1 MNEIFNWVLLA
12 VLALVFI
19 PTLLLFLQVIC
30 ASLPRRPAPLPEVA
44 PPRLAVVVPAHNE
57 SIGIRVAL
65 ESVMPQLRA
74 GDRLIV
80 VADNCTDDTAQI
92 ARAAGAAVVERHDPA
107 RRGKGYA
114 LDFGVRYLE
123 RDPPQVVV
131 IIDADCWVAP
141 GAIDRIAGLSW
152 STGRPVQALYLMK
165 SPEPASAMMPVK
177 EFAWTMKN
185 LVRPLGFLQIGLP
198 CQLMGTGMAFP
209 WPSISKAT
217 LASGHIVED
226 LKLGLELAR
235 AGTAPLFC
243 PDASVISV
251 FASSADGARAQRTR
265 WEHGHLAMVFSEAP
279 GYFVDAVRGMN
290 LPLLALTMD
299 LCVPPLALLTLAIS
313 GLCVAALSYSIA
325 YANATPLLFALL
337 VMVCL
342 ATTVFLAW
350 ARFGR
355 DIVSMRVLLRAPVY
369 ALAKIPLYVR
379 FLVRR
384 QVDWVRSKRDTP

>member
-1 MNEIFNWVLLA
+1 MSDIFNWVLLA

-19 PTLLLFLQVIC
+19 PTLLLLLQVIC
-30 ASLPRRPAPLPEVA
+30 ASLPRRPVLPPDVA
-44 PPRLAVVVPAHNE
+44 PARLAVIVPAHNE
-57 SIGIRVAL
+57 SIGVRVAL
-65 ESVMPQLRA
+65 ESVLPQLRP
-74 GDRLIV
+74 GDRLVV
-80 VADNCTDDTAQI
+80 VADNCSDDTAQV
-92 ARAAGAAVVERHDPA
+92 ARAAGAEVLERHDTA

-123 RDPPQVVV
+123 RDAPQVVV
-131 IIDADCWVAP
+131 IVDADCRVAP
-141 GAIDRIAGLSW
+141 GAIDRIAGLSR
-152 STGRPVQALYLMK
+152 STGRPVQALYLMM
-165 SPEPASAMMPVK
+165 SPQPASAMMPMK

-185 LVRPLGFLQIGLP
+185 LVRPLGFLKLGLP

-209 WPSISKAT
+209 WPSISTAA

-235 AGTAPLFC
+235 AGAPPLFC
-243 PDASVISV
+243 PEASVSSV
-251 FASSADGARAQRTR
+251 FASSTDGAQAQRTR
-265 WEHGHLAMVFSEAP
+265 WEHGHLGMVFSEAP
-279 GYFVDAVRGMN
+279 GYFVDAVRGTN

-299 LCVPPLALLTLAIS
+299 LCVPPLALLTLAIL
-313 GLCVAALSYSIA
+313 GLCAAALSYAIIF
-325 YANATPLLFALL
+325 ANAVPLMFALL
-337 VMVCL
+337 VLMCL
-342 ATTVFLAW
+342 AAAVFLAW
-350 ARFGR
+350 ARFAR